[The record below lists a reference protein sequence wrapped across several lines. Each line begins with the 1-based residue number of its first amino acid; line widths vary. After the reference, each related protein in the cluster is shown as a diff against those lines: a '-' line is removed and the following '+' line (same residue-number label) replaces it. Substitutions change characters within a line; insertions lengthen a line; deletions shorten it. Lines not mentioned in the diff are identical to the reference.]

1 MCALTS
7 VAPRTLTSGT
17 MKDIS
22 APQRRVLAYN
32 RVAEN
37 KRRAR
42 TLVAAFALIS
52 LPAAAFLAIYL
63 TFFFAVLVG
72 VTLGVFTVGSA
83 LGGDAWQ
90 AWAVVIVGLAVLL
103 SLLTPVLILWRATY
117 LVLRLS
123 GARAL
128 TDDEQP
134 ELRRTVENLCIGS
147 GLPQPSLYV
156 IDAGAANAFS
166 TGLSPESSSLVLT
179 TGLLELLERRELEGV
194 VAQELVQIG
203 NYDTR
208 VSTVLAA
215 GTAFLRLPFTVVVTV
230 FRFLFRV
237 HWAVGG
243 FALLY
248 LGLPMAI
255 SIPLGFAAG
264 FALLDEE
271 PAQGA
276 VLLITMSIP
285 VYALVV
291 APLLAEVIRAGVS
304 RQQQFLADADSVLL
318 ARSAEPLATALLK
331 MDAGGMTGL
340 GAARST
346 AHLWT
351 VDPLA
356 DKPWWEGF
364 WPDCHPPLEDRVEML
379 ARMGGGIPASA
390 LEGAASAGQTF
401 RANQK
406 AGPFAAGTSP
416 SPAGGTSSDRATVPS
431 AYRLTAVETVVYVA
445 PEAHGAELERL
456 SAGSLVAVHETVGEY
471 MHVITPHDRFGYIRK
486 ETPMVPAEPSEPTR
500 GMREVR
506 DSRE

>member
-237 HWAVGG
+237 HFILSRGSVCLDRFLELQRNNGG
-243 FALLY
+243 FFHPGHYGPDQLLVDMEKPANFLRN
-248 LGLPMAI
+248 LGHCL
-255 SIPLGFAAG
+255 
-264 FALLDEE
+264 
-271 PAQGA
+271 
-276 VLLITMSIP
+276 
-285 VYALVV
+285 
-291 APLLAEVIRAGVS
+291 R
-304 RQQQFLADADSVLL
+304 
-318 ARSAEPLATALLK
+318 
-331 MDAGGMTGL
+331 
-340 GAARST
+340 
-346 AHLWT
+346 
-351 VDPLA
+351 
-356 DKPWWEGF
+356 
-364 WPDCHPPLEDRVEML
+364 
-379 ARMGGGIPASA
+379 
-390 LEGAASAGQTF
+390 F
-401 RANQK
+401 R
-406 AGPFAAGTSP
+406 
-416 SPAGGTSSDRATVPS
+416 
-431 AYRLTAVETVVYVA
+431 
-445 PEAHGAELERL
+445 
-456 SAGSLVAVHETVGEY
+456 
-471 MHVITPHDRFGYIRK
+471 
-486 ETPMVPAEPSEPTR
+486 
-500 GMREVR
+500 
-506 DSRE
+506 